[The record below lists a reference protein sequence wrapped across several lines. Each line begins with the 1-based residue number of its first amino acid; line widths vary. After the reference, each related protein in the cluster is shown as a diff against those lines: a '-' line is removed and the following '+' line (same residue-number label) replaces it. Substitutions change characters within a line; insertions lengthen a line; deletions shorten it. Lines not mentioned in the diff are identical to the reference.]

1 MINEYRVFGDRLIN
15 YYIDVEATDE
25 SEAFQ
30 KADESDS
37 SQWQEVE
44 GDSIIESYSA
54 EIKHER
60 LFTNS

>member
-1 MINEYRVFGDRLIN
+1 MTEFRVFGDKLIN
-15 YYIDVEATDE
+15 YYIDVEASDE

-37 SQWQEVE
+37 SQWQEIE
-44 GDSIIESYSA
+44 DDNTIESYSA
-54 EIKHER
+54 EIKNER